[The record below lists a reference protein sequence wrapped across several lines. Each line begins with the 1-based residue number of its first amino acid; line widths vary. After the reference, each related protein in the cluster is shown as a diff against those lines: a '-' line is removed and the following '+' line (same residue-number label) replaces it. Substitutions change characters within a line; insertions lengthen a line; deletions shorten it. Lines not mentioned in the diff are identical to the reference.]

1 MTLEAWITLAVV
13 IAVLVALIRDLL
25 PPSGAMFAGVAVLLA
40 TKVIEPAEAFEGFSN
55 PAPMTIASLYILA
68 KAVQKTG
75 ALTPIVRSVLG
86 DGVHRTRSVARLMVP
101 TALASGFFNN
111 TPIVA
116 MLVPPIQRWA
126 DQRGQSVSR
135 FLMPLSFAA
144 ILGGTL
150 TLIGTATNV
159 VVSGLLESAG
169 QEPIGFFEMT
179 KIGAPVAVLGVAIVI
194 VLAPRLLPDRRS
206 ARADAQDEA
215 RQFTLD
221 MLVDSGGPLE
231 GRTVESAG
239 LRHLV
244 GVFLASLERDGE
256 ELAPVAPTTI
266 LRGADRLRFVGKAD
280 LVVDLTTLPGISSLE
295 LTATEPPDTR
305 RPGYFQ
311 AVVGAASPLVG
322 QTLKN
327 IGFRGRYQA
336 VVLAIHRA
344 GQRVDAKLGDVQLR
358 VGDTLL
364 LLSDPGF
371 AARWGDRNDFLL
383 ISGTGDAPHGSRGTV
398 IGVAAVTLGIIVSA
412 ATGLFPLVTAALL
425 GAAVLVITQIL
436 TPGEARDAVDLDV
449 VITIAAAFGLANA
462 LLSSGLAKV
471 AADGLVGAFEGLGSR
486 GVLFGIVLAT
496 VLVTEMVTNNAA
508 ALLIFPIAM
517 AAAADVGMDP
527 RGTAIAV
534 AAMASAS
541 FLTPIGYQTNTMVY
555 GPGGYRFSDYVRLG
569 LPLTIAVMAVTI
581 GLVPILWPSP

>member
-1 MTLEAWITLAVV
+1 MTAEAWITLAVV
-13 IAVLVALIRDLL
+13 LAVLVVLIRDLL
-25 PPSGAMFAGVAVLLA
+25 PPSGAMVAGVAVLLG
-40 TKVIEPAEAFEGFSN
+40 TKVIDPAQAFEGFSN
-55 PAPMTIASLYILA
+55 PAPITIAGLYVLA

-86 DGVHRTRSVARLMVP
+86 DGVHRSRSVARLMIP
-101 TALASGFFNN
+101 TALASGVFNN

-116 MLVPPIQRWA
+116 MLVSPIQRWA

-135 FLMPLSFAA
+135 YLMPLSFAA

-150 TLIGTATNV
+150 TVIGTSTNV
-159 VVSGLLESAG
+159 VVSGLMESAG
-169 QEPIGFFEMT
+169 LEPIGFFEMT
-179 KIGAPVAVLGVAIVI
+179 KIGAPVAVIGVAIV
-194 VLAPRLLPDRRS
+194 VLLAARLLPDRTS

-221 MLVDSGGPLE
+221 MLVDSGGPLD
-231 GRTVESAG
+231 GKTVESAG

-256 ELAPVAPTTI
+256 EIAPVAPTTI

-295 LTATEPPDTR
+295 LTATDPPDTR
-305 RPGYFQ
+305 RPGYYQ
-311 AVVGAASPLVG
+311 AVIGASSPLVG
-322 QTLKN
+322 RTLKE

-344 GQRVDAKLGDVQLR
+344 GQRIDAKLGDVQLR

-371 AARWGDRNDFLL
+371 AARWTDRNDFLL
-383 ISGTGDAPHGSRGTV
+383 ISGTGDAPHGSTGTV
-398 IGVAAVTLGIIVSA
+398 VTTAAVTVGIIVSA
-412 ATGLFPLVTAALL
+412 ATGFFPLVTAALL
-425 GAAVLVITQIL
+425 GSAALVVLRIL

-462 LLSSGLAKV
+462 LVTSGLAQV
-471 AADGLVGAFEGLGSR
+471 AADGLVNAFDRFGSR
-486 GVLFGIVLAT
+486 GVLLGIVLAT
-496 VLVTEMVTNNAA
+496 VLVTEMITNNAA
-508 ALLIFPIAM
+508 ALLIFPIAT
-517 AAAADVGMDP
+517 AAAAAGGLDV
-527 RGTAIAV
+527 RGAAIAV

-555 GPGGYRFSDYVRLG
+555 GPGGYRFTDYVRLG
-569 LPLTIAVMAVTI
+569 FPLTIAVMALTVA
-581 GLVPILWPSP
+581 LVPILWPVP